1 MRRRG
6 SDQSPLHR
14 PGPSEG
20 ASRAVRLAVAVLV
33 AAAPTSLLAQTA
45 PAPAVGPA
53 PYNALAPQP
62 VPGSADEAAAA
73 RRPGAATTPAGAR
86 RAPARPAGSTAL
98 PETRPVSPP
107 TLRETLLRSAVGTS
121 GASNPLDDDLR
132 LGRPTT
138 PGTTGTTAT
147 ARDGTTPSPT
157 TAAELEDPTGDPTR
171 SGDAISTIIRTDDRL
186 RARRPRPNNQG
197 ETIVNNQAS
206 APAAEVDAA
215 LRADRRVT
223 RPQGR
228 VEPVGA
234 LRPGED
240 TAARTPQAATQPTP
254 RDMQAERR
262 VEAEKE
268 DEALAPLGI
277 RSGGFTWLPAVE
289 SSLGRSSNV
298 AGKANAV
305 AGAVASVAPELVGK
319 SDWSRHELQIDLRGS
334 YVTTPADHS
343 YDKPNVSGT
352 LRGRVDLSEEMRV
365 DLKGGWTYERQ
376 SNSSSDN
383 PASTDVPSNLQS
395 RTLSVGVTRDAGL
408 LALTLRGDMERSD
421 YSGGTST
428 TGASLGSEIQNN
440 TRFIGAVRATYGSPG
455 SLRPFVE
462 VQGSTRRYDQDVVA
476 GSQRDGQGA
485 AVKVGAV
492 ADLGPTLRGEMSTG
506 WATEKPKDTAL
517 GTMSGWLLD
526 GTLTWSPNRIT
537 VVKVTA
543 KTEFVPT
550 TTAGSPG
557 AQSRTTSV
565 QLERALRP
573 ELVAAAGVQYTD
585 KSYFGIT
592 QNEHDLVLSSALT
605 YKWNRNFHTFVRG
618 SWEKLG
624 SNIPGADYSTTLVM
638 VGVRVQQ

>member
-6 SDQSPLHR
+6 SDPSPIRL
-14 PGPSEG
+14 PAVPVGEMG
-20 ASRAVRLAVAVLV
+20 AVRLMLAMLL
-33 AAAPTSLLAQTA
+33 AAAPTPLLAQNA
-45 PAPAVGPA
+45 PAPTLGPA
-53 PYNALAPQP
+53 PYGALAPQP
-62 VPGSADEAAAA
+62 VAGNDDAAATRRTGSA
-73 RRPGAATTPAGAR
+73 ATR
-86 RAPARPAGSTAL
+86 RAPPRPAGSTAT
-98 PETRPVSPP
+98 PETRPVQPP
-107 TLRETLLRSAVGTS
+107 TLRETLLRSAVGTA
-121 GASNPLDDDLR
+121 GAANPLDDDQR
-132 LGRPTT
+132 LGRPS
-138 PGTTGTTAT
+138 TTGSMPNGRDAAT
-147 ARDGTTPSPT
+147 SGRTGEPDDLTD
-157 TAAELEDPTGDPTR
+157 DPAR
-171 SGDAISTIIRTDDRL
+171 SGDAISTIIRTDDRQ

-197 ETIVNNQAS
+197 STIVNNQAS
-206 APAAEVDAA
+206 APAGEVDAA
-215 LRADRRVT
+215 LRADRRT
-223 RPQGR
+223 ARPQGR
-228 VEPVGA
+228 IEPAGP
-234 LRPGED
+234 LRAGED
-240 TAARTPQAATQPTP
+240 TAARTPQAATQPTS

-262 VEAEKE
+262 VEVEKE
-268 DEALAPLGI
+268 DEALAALGI
-277 RSGGFTWLPAVE
+277 RSGGFTWLPAAE
-289 SSLGRSSNV
+289 ASIGRSSNV
-298 AGKANAV
+298 AGKASAV

-334 YVTTPADHS
+334 YVTTPVDRS
-343 YDKPNVSGT
+343 YDKPNVSGN
-352 LRGRVDLSEEMRV
+352 LRGRVDLSEETRV
-365 DLKGGWTYERQ
+365 DLKAGWTFERQ

-395 RTLSVGVTRDAGL
+395 RTASVGVTRDAGL
-408 LALTLRGDMERSD
+408 LALTLRGDVERSD

-428 TGASLGSEIQNN
+428 SGASLGSEVQNN

-455 SLRPFVE
+455 SFRPFVE
-462 VQGSTRRYDQDVVA
+462 VQGSTRRYDQELVA
-476 GSQRDGQGA
+476 GSRRDGQGA

-506 WATEKPKDTAL
+506 WGTEKPKDTAL
-517 GTMSGWLLD
+517 GSMSGWLLD

-573 ELVAAAGVQYTD
+573 ELVASAGVQFTD

-592 QNEHDLVLSSALT
+592 QTEHDLVLSSALT

-618 SWEKLG
+618 SWEKFG
-624 SNIPGADYSTTLVM
+624 SNLPGADYSTTLVM